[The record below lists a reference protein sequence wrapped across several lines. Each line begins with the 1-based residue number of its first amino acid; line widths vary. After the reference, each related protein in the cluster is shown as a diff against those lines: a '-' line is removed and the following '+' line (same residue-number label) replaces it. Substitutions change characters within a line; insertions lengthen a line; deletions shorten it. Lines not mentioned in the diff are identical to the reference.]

1 MSWATATGM
10 DSAIGE
16 RNDEDLRRMI
26 VAIGN
31 LLRVQHEKTLLKAF
45 VKEKL
50 FPRCKFLQLEGL
62 GHKWSGFQEGK
73 EALELQE
80 R

>member
-1 MSWATATGM
+1 MSWATVTGM

-16 RNDEDLRRMI
+16 QNDEDLRRTM
-26 VAIGN
+26 VATGN
-31 LLRVQHEKTLLKAF
+31 LLGVQHEKTLLKAF

-50 FPRCKFLQLEGL
+50 FPRCKFLQLGGL